1 MIAGSGLMNA
11 RRVATVL
18 ILTALASSVG
28 CQGGESPFGSVLE
41 ANNTAHEP
49 VVSEPQPSVAAVS
62 AAAFGSTGQAVDPEI
77 VFVSLPP
84 GTIPS
89 GGFATISDARTGV
102 EASAAMAQGG
112 FDPVPLVAAVGDT
125 VAINVRLEGGGTQ
138 VLRLVVPVRRRP
150 VVVRA
155 DPPPRKRDVPLNS
168 VIVVVFSEPIQA
180 TSASQIQVL
189 QNGSPVNGTA
199 SVSADGLRAEFRP
212 AQLLSPNA
220 DYVLSV
226 RGGVTDLTG
235 DQMGAQVTAAFT
247 TGTTSIVASVATD
260 PVALLM
266 NPFSQTFRTFEMRAI
281 LDDAGQV
288 TGTFSGFYPQ
298 TGLRWSGRVTCF
310 AIVGGDS
317 AWVGGVIETSST
329 PGDNGIGQEG
339 VWRAVDNGTPSPTVH
354 DQLSLMLS
362 GLEPGAA
369 HDWCANTPPVFPDSG
384 PADLIDVQ
392 SGNIVVNPSGG
403 PPPPPPPPPPPLP
416 PDPSRVSQVAFF
428 TPYEAIL
435 AMNVDA
441 TGLRTVTAGP
451 RDDNPAW
458 SPDARK
464 IAFQSDR
471 SQQNDW
477 DIYVVNWDGSGLQHL
492 TSGPETDQDP
502 AWSRDGSR
510 IAFLRNGS
518 IHVMNANGTGVRRLS
533 FTCCDSH
540 PSWSP
545 DGSRIVFASA
555 RSGVNAIYVMN
566 ADGSSVVQL
575 TTVSDYSPTWSP
587 DGTRISFARK
597 FERKADGADEGLYIM
612 NADGSGL
619 TQLTLGINGP
629 ASWAPD
635 GTRLVYELFGM
646 NLIKPDGTGIM
657 RIGQGFNPVWSPVGT
672 VPAAPV
678 PFRSIEM
685 VSGDAQTGVVGDTLA
700 QQLRVRVLDDSG
712 TPQSGVSVRWN
723 VWGPGAGIGVSLA
736 PMPLPSTTDSAG
748 YSSVWVTLSGT
759 AGAVRMR
766 AAVVDGTARKGE
778 VVFTATAVPK
788 P

>member
-1 MIAGSGLMNA
+1 MNA
-11 RRVATVL
+11 RGGVAL
-18 ILTALASSVG
+18 LGALAALLLGS
-28 CQGGESPFGSVLE
+28 CHDGESPLGVLLNE
-41 ANNTAHEP
+41 LEDTAHAP
-49 VVSEPQPSVAAVS
+49 VVSDPRSSIIAASVT
-62 AAAFGSTGQAVDPEI
+62 AFASVQQVEEGE

-84 GTIPS
+84 GTVPS
-89 GGFATISDARTGV
+89 GGLATIRDTRSGSETL
-102 EASAAMAQGG
+102 AAMAEGG
-112 FDPVPLVAAVGDT
+112 FDPVGLSAAAGDT
-125 VAINVRLEGGGTQ
+125 VTITVRLDGGGTQ
-138 VLRLVVPVRRRP
+138 LLRMVVPAHRRP

-168 VIVVVFSEPIQA
+168 VMVVIFSEPVQA
-180 TSASQIQVL
+180 TSGSRIQL
-189 QNGSPVNGTA
+189 LHNGSPVTG
-199 SVSADGLRAEFRP
+199 SVELSADGLRAVFHP
-212 AQLLSPNA
+212 TQPLAPNT

-226 RGGVTDLTG
+226 GGQVADLTG
-235 DQMGAQVTAAFT
+235 DEIGKATTAAFT
-247 TGTTSIVASVATD
+247 TGTTTIVASVATD

-266 NPFSQTFRTFEMRAI
+266 NPFTQTFRTFEMQAI
-281 LDDAGQV
+281 LDDHGKV

-298 TGLRWSGRVTCF
+298 TGVRWSGRVTCF

-329 PGDNGIGQEG
+329 PGDSGIGQEA
-339 VWRAVDNGTPSPTVH
+339 VWRAVDNGTSSPTVH
-354 DQLSLMLS
+354 DQLSLMLP
-362 GLEPGAA
+362 GLITGAA
-369 HDWCANTPPVFPDSG
+369 HDWCANTPPVFPDSE

-392 SGNIVVNPSGG
+392 GGNIVVNPSGG

-441 TGLRTVTAGP
+441 TGLRTVTTGP

-458 SPDARK
+458 SPDARR

-471 SQQNDW
+471 TQQNDW

-502 AWSRDGSR
+502 AWSPDGST
-510 IAFLRNGS
+510 IAFLRDGS
-518 IHVMNANGTGVRRLS
+518 IHVMNANGAGVRRLS
-533 FTCCDSH
+533 FAGYDSH

-545 DGSRIVFASA
+545 DGSRITFASS
-555 RSGVNAIYVMN
+555 RSGVNAIYVVN
-566 ADGSSVVQL
+566 ADGSGAVQL
-575 TTVSDYSPTWSP
+575 TDQGASDYSPTWSP
-587 DGTRISFARK
+587 DGTRIAFARQT
-597 FERKADGADEGLYIM
+597 GGPDEGAYIM

-712 TPQSGVSVRWN
+712 TPQSGVKVRWN
-723 VWGPGAGIGVSLA
+723 VWGPGAGIGVSLS